1 MGKWR
6 KLHDLSVLSDLRY
19 NCVLR
24 LEHPYPLKI
33 HQGSGHK
40 ICIIPFSWRLGMS
53 SVVFIIVKLC
63 RYNRRVK
70 IFYGNLC
77 EWCLFFL
84 VSASLE
90 KVKNVGNQVEKVGG
104 LSSAGESALPS
115 LVPPSLGFSP
125 SPTPWPMLFSRVVKS
140 LKPWT
145 IKGHQTSQA
154 KWPAYWSL
162 VFWTVIN
169 LCYVLEWWFS

>member
-1 MGKWR
+1 
-6 KLHDLSVLSDLRY
+6 
-19 NCVLR
+19 
-24 LEHPYPLKI
+24 
-33 HQGSGHK
+33 
-40 ICIIPFSWRLGMS
+40 MS

-104 LSSAGESALPS
+104 LSSARESALPS

-125 SPTPWPMLFSRVVKS
+125 SPTPWPMLFSRVVSS
-140 LKPWT
+140 LKP
-145 IKGHQTSQA
+145 
-154 KWPAYWSL
+154 
-162 VFWTVIN
+162 
-169 LCYVLEWWFS
+169 